1 MTWLSATPSKA
12 AAERF
17 VLIYSPVWMAL
28 VGAVMLAG
36 LYRGWSD
43 PAYMLFGLAA
53 ALPLFVV
60 PCLRPAEGERERRFW
75 QTTWFRMNLWVAIL
89 VWFGN
94 YFGSEYFFDVLGMRY
109 GFPTQWNLDAALVG
123 SGRDHV
129 PLFLYPLTQA
139 YFMTYHVG
147 MTVLYRW
154 LRTRW
159 SLGMPARIVVIAGL
173 AYGIAFA
180 ETFFMAIPAL
190 HDVFSYPDRG
200 RMLMIGSLFYA
211 SYFVISL
218 PVFSRID
225 EDEPWTIGRTVG
237 SALAVCMGVL
247 IVLDGWALMF
257 GQLVD

>member
-1 MTWLSATPSKA
+1 MSWLAAEPSKA

-28 VGAVMLAG
+28 VGTVMLAG

-43 PAYMLFGLAA
+43 LAYMTFGLAA
-53 ALPLFVV
+53 ALPLIVV
-60 PCLRPAEGERERRFW
+60 PWLRPAAADRDRRPW
-75 QTTWFRMNLWVAIL
+75 QTSWFRMNLWVAIL
-89 VWFGN
+89 VWFGS

-109 GFPTQWNLDAALVG
+109 EFPTTWNLDAALVG
-123 SGRDHV
+123 SGSDEV

-139 YFMTYHVG
+139 YFMTYHVV
-147 MTVLYRW
+147 MTVLYR
-154 LRTRW
+154 RMQARW
-159 SLGMPARIVVIAGL
+159 SLGPLTRVALIAGL
-173 AYGIAFA
+173 AYAVAFA

-190 HDVFSYPDRG
+190 RDVFSYPDRG

-225 EDEPWTIGRTVG
+225 EGRPWTIGDTIG
-237 SALAVCMGVL
+237 SSLAVCMGVL
-247 IVLDGWALMF
+247 IVLDGWTLMF
-257 GQLVD
+257 GRLL